1 MRTEPESKNVLKAYN
16 LLLYFAG
23 SMIMS
28 EPTEECIIDFWTSG
42 NLRKLPV
49 SSSNP
54 RFIKAASTLRE
65 SCTDKSE
72 CKQSISDDF
81 FRLFEVNG
89 APLAPAYES
98 VYMTKQADPVKRI
111 SPVSD
116 FYKNYGWDTGLRKNV
131 SDDHLGI
138 ELLFLT
144 RLVENYLALED
155 DACKREMK
163 SEIRRFIDQHILS
176 WVPEWNKDIQE
187 YSMTVCYKGIGT
199 LIHASVEDL
208 YGILS

>member
-98 VYMTKQADPVKRI
+98 VYLTKHADPAKRI

-116 FYKNYGWDTGLRKNV
+116 FYKNYGWDTRLRENV

>member
-98 VYMTKQADPVKRI
+98 VYMTKQADPAKRI

-116 FYKNYGWDTGLRKNV
+116 FYKNYGWDTRLRENV